1 MAATF
6 TPRVLSRRWGFLQS
20 CARALPCKRLYS
32 RLPDQGG
39 RLSGNTPRRSTMA
52 NIKEAATA
60 TIMGAVK
67 FVGPLLFFVTSLFCM
82 VNSYPDLDLSHI
94 GCNECALKKND
105 FFSRDKPVYQC
116 KGCCFSMAYPTP
128 HWIKKLM
135 MNPKNITSEAACCTA
150 RSSELVKVQNLM
162 VRNHTECYCDTC
174 IYHKI

>member
-1 MAATF
+1 MVREMIDKVVRFHLIQEAMENKHIGIKQLEKD
-6 TPRVLSRRWGFLQS
+6 RS
-20 CARALPCKRLYS
+20 LPESQPQQTYS
-32 RLPDQGG
+32 KEK
-39 RLSGNTPRRSTMA
+39 TSTLR
-52 NIKEAATA
+52 KAATA

-67 FVGPLLFFVTSLFCM
+67 FVGPLLFLVTSLFCM
-82 VNSYPDLDLSHI
+82 VDSYPDLDLSHI

-150 RSSELVKVQNLM
+150 RNSELVKVQNLM